1 MQAAVEDAN
10 RPPVVFRVRNEA
22 SKVMNLRRFLI
33 AFSVSASLAA
43 CSGAKTEYDYPVLV
57 PGTDNRY
64 APSSQIK
71 GGSMFGEDGFSLF
84 GGGGKAGEGEGSAG
98 IGVNALLWRA
108 SLDTI
113 NFMPVSSADPFGG
126 VILTDWFSPAETPNE
141 RFKVNIYV
149 LGRELRADGIKASVF
164 RQRRGTAGDWIDAPV
179 DPKTAIDVE
188 NSILTRA
195 RQIRQAAG
203 R

>member
-1 MQAAVEDAN
+1 MIS
-10 RPPVVFRVRNEA
+10 F
-22 SKVMNLRRFLI
+22 RFLLVL
-33 AFSVSASLAA
+33 ATASGIAA

-57 PGTDNRY
+57 PGSDNRY

-71 GGSMFGEDGFSLF
+71 GGTLFGDEGFSLF
-84 GGGGKAGEGEGSAG
+84 GGGKSNENEGGAG

-126 VILTDWFSPAETPNE
+126 VILTDWYSPAETPNE
-141 RFKVNIYV
+141 RFKVNVYV
-149 LGRELRADGIKASVF
+149 LGRELRADGIKATVF
-164 RQRRGTAGDWIDAPV
+164 RQRRDAAGSWIDAPV

>member
-1 MQAAVEDAN
+1 MIS
-10 RPPVVFRVRNEA
+10 FR
-22 SKVMNLRRFLI
+22 SLLI
-33 AFSVSASLAA
+33 LAA
-43 CSGAKTEYDYPVLV
+43 AMGVAACGGVKTEYDYPVLV
-57 PGTDNRY
+57 PGSDNRY

-71 GGSMFGEDGFSLF
+71 GGTMFGEDGFSLF
-84 GGGGKAGEGEGSAG
+84 GGGKSNEGEGGAG

-126 VILTDWFSPAETPNE
+126 VILTDWYSPAETPNE
-141 RFKVNIYV
+141 RFKVNVYV
-149 LGRELRADGIKASVF
+149 LGRELRADGIKATVF
-164 RQRRGTAGDWIDAPV
+164 RQRRGATGDWADAPV

>member
-1 MQAAVEDAN
+1 MKSFGKSLV
-10 RPPVVFRVRNEA
+10 
-22 SKVMNLRRFLI
+22 
-33 AFSVSASLAA
+33 LAA
-43 CSGAKTEYDYPVLV
+43 ALLVAACGGGKTEYDYPVLV
-57 PGTDNRY
+57 PGSDNRY
-64 APSSQIK
+64 APSSQIR
-71 GGSMFGEDGFSLF
+71 GGSLFGEDGFSLF
-84 GGGGKAGEGEGSAG
+84 GGGNKSNEGEGGAG

-126 VILTDWFSPAETPNE
+126 VILTDWFSPAETPDE

-164 RQRRGTAGDWIDAPV
+164 RQRRGTAGDWVDAPV